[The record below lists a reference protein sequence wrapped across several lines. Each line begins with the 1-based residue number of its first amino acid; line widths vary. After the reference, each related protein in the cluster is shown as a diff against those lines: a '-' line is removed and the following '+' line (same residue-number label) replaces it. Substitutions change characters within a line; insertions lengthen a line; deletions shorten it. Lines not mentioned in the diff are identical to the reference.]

1 MAMGGTGGGGR
12 GEVTSDINVTPM
24 ADVML
29 VLLIIFMVITPM
41 LQKGQSVELAKTKNP
56 IDMKEA
62 DRDDAVLIAITRDG
76 KFYLGQTRVNI
87 DELATK
93 VNDLLASK
101 LDKKVFVKSDL
112 RAKYGDVV
120 QVVDNIRNAGVD
132 QVGLLTER
140 LDDQVRR

>member
-1 MAMGGTGGGGR
+1 MAMSSGGGR

-29 VLLIIFMVITPM
+29 VLLIIFMVVTPM
-41 LQKGQSVELAKTKNP
+41 LQKGQSVELAKTRNP
-56 IDMKEA
+56 VDMKEA
-62 DRDDAVLIAITRDG
+62 DRDDAVLVAVTRDG
-76 KFYLGQTRVNI
+76 KFYLGQDRVNI

-93 VNDLLASK
+93 VNDILTNK
-101 LDKKVFVKSDL
+101 LDKTVYVKSDF

-120 QVVDNIRNAGVD
+120 QVVDSIRNAGVD
-132 QVGLLTER
+132 KVGLLTER

>member
-1 MAMGGTGGGGR
+1 MGMGSGGGR

-29 VLLIIFMVITPM
+29 VLLIIFMVVTPM
-41 LQKGQSVELAKTKNP
+41 LQKGKDVELAKTKNP
-56 IDMKEA
+56 VDMKEA
-62 DRDDAVLIAITRDG
+62 DRDDAVILAVTRDG
-76 KFYLGQTRVNI
+76 KFWLGTDQVQIDNI
-87 DELATK
+87 STK
-93 VNDLLASK
+93 VNDLLVNR
-101 LDKKVFVKSDL
+101 LDKKIFVKSDL

>member
-1 MAMGGTGGGGR
+1 MAMGGAGGGR

-41 LQKGQSVELAKTKNP
+41 LQKGIAVDLAKTKNP
-56 IDMKEA
+56 TDMKEA
-62 DRDDAVLIAITRDG
+62 DRDDAVLVAVTRDG
-76 KFYLGQTRVNI
+76 RFYLGQDRVNI
-87 DELATK
+87 DDLAAK
-93 VNDLLASK
+93 VNDLLANK
-101 LDKKVFVKSDL
+101 LNRTVFVRSDL

-120 QVVDNIRNAGVD
+120 QVVDSIRNAGVD
-132 QVGLLTER
+132 KVGLLTER